1 MSSSGAYR
9 QLIQFPRNMH
19 WRIVRSDAYG
29 GEGVRENMGEGVKR
43 DDGEGVKRDL
53 ELEMGLPSS
62 CYATVML
69 RELMKTD
76 L

>member
-9 QLIQFPRNMH
+9 QLIQFPRNVH
-19 WRIVRSDAYG
+19 WRIVKSVG
-29 GEGVRENMGEGVKR
+29 GEGVRR
-43 DDGEGVKRDL
+43 DDGEGVRRDL
-53 ELEMGLPSS
+53 ELEMGLPPS

>member
-9 QLIQFPRNMH
+9 QLIHFPRNIH
-19 WRIVRSDAYG
+19 WRIVRSNS
-29 GEGVRENMGEGVKR
+29 GEGVRENMGEDVKR
-43 DDGEGVKRDL
+43 DDGEGVRRDL
-53 ELEMGLPSS
+53 ELEMCLPPS

>member
-1 MSSSGAYR
+1 M
-9 QLIQFPRNMH
+9 
-19 WRIVRSDAYG
+19 
-29 GEGVRENMGEGVKR
+29 
-43 DDGEGVKRDL
+43 GEGVKRDL
-53 ELEMGLPSS
+53 ELEMGLPPS

>member
-1 MSSSGAYR
+1 M
-9 QLIQFPRNMH
+9 
-19 WRIVRSDAYG
+19 RSDS
-29 GEGVRENMGEGVKR
+29 GEGVRGNMGKDAKR
-43 DDGEGVKRDL
+43 DDGEDVRRDL
-53 ELEMGLPSS
+53 ELEMDLPPS

>member
-9 QLIQFPRNMH
+9 QLIQFPRNIH
-19 WRIVRSDAYG
+19 WRIVKSDC
-29 GEGVRENMGEGVKR
+29 GEGVRRDGGESVR
-43 DDGEGVKRDL
+43 RDL
-53 ELEMGLPSS
+53 ELEMGLPPS

>member
-9 QLIQFPRNMH
+9 QLIQFPRNVH
-19 WRIVRSDAYG
+19 WRIVKSDG
-29 GEGVRENMGEGVKR
+29 GEGVRRDGGESVR
-43 DDGEGVKRDL
+43 RDL
-53 ELEMGLPSS
+53 ELEMGLPPS